1 MSRRYWPDITPVSP
15 VSPYMSP
22 NFLPTAG
29 RFARGKDIGFQVQMR
44 RALDDRYAHGAVW
57 DDNPDGAVWDLD
69 PRPRRFA
76 SQFPP
81 APDTYDEIDA
91 WLDADAALFEGVFG
105 SAAEASSEKGQ
116 GLQKFKEA
124 VFDLVKKK
132 PQGPGAQ
139 VKEGLEQA
147 RAQAERL
154 LSPPP
159 QPPLLIQTPAQHQ
172 ADTTKAVVAAG
183 AVALVALGIGYALG
197 SRAR

>member
-1 MSRRYWPDITPVSP
+1 
-15 VSPYMSP
+15 MSP

-29 RFARGKDIGFQVQMR
+29 RFARAKDIGFQNQMR
-44 RALDDRYAHGAVW
+44 RALDDRYYHGAVW
-57 DDNPDGAVWDLD
+57 DDNPNGAVWDLD
-69 PRPRRFA
+69 PRPQRFR
-76 SQFPP
+76 SEFPS
-81 APDTYDEIDA
+81 APDTYDAIDA
-91 WLDADAALFEGVFG
+91 WLEADEALFEGLFG
-105 SAAEASSEKGQ
+105 SAAEAPKEKGQ

-139 VKEGLEQA
+139 IKEEAERML
-147 RAQAERL
+147 AQAERL

-159 QPPLLIQTPAQHQ
+159 RPPLLIQTPAQQQ

-197 SRAR
+197 SRTR